1 MTFFEALNQAKEKLK
16 AAGNSEPAVDAYYL
30 FEYVTGIS
38 QSDYYLVCNEIFT
51 EDKLSEFNIYI
62 EKAAAGCPVD
72 YITGE
77 RYFYGLRF
85 AVNENVLIP
94 RQDTEHVV
102 EKAVNYAAD
111 NCKKEIR
118 FLDMCTGS
126 GCIAIAVAHT
136 LKKLGKAYCA
146 VASDISDKAI
156 EVAKINA
163 ADNNTDIT
171 FIQSDMFENITGQY
185 DLIISNPPYI
195 TGNDMK
201 TLDEKV
207 IKHEPYGALYGGEDG
222 LDFYRIIAEDAKKHL
237 YEDGILV
244 LEIGYDQG
252 KTVPHLL
259 AEKGY
264 ADIKVHRDYADK
276 PRVVSAG
283 IKQRPLCQKPA
294 ESCLQA
300 LPF

>member
-38 QSDYYLVCNEIFT
+38 QSDYYLVYNEIFP

-195 TGNDMK
+195 K
-201 TLDEKV
+201 THEIEKLSKEVQNEPILALD
-207 IKHEPYGALYGGEDG
+207 GGIDG
-222 LDFYRIIAEDAKKHL
+222 LEFYRKIIGQASKYIKKNGYL
-237 YEDGILV
+237 C
-244 LEIGYDQG
+244 LEIGEEQKKQVKDIINN
-252 KTVPHLL
+252 
-259 AEKGY
+259 EKKY
-264 ADIKVHRDYADK
+264 ADIKEYKDLNKND
-276 PRVVSAG
+276 RV
-283 IKQRPLCQKPA
+283 IICKKT
-294 ESCLQA
+294 
-300 LPF
+300 